1 MWHSLRKTGYDVS
14 DTKFGELKSDIF
26 NPRARVTEKQLNK
39 TGEEF
44 K

>member
-14 DTKFGELKSDIF
+14 GTKCGELKSDIF
-26 NPRARVTEKQLNK
+26 NPRARVAEKQLNK
-39 TGEEF
+39 TGEEL